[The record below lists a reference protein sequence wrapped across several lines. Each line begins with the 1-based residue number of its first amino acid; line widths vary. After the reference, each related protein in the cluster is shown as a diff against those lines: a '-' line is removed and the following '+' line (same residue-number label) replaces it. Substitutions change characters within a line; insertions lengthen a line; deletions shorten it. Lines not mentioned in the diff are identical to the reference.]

1 MCSWILNKK
10 PAWTGAI
17 DKNVQLFIV
26 VRETSSVLRSR
37 RLMLSSK
44 VSSLTKTRQ
53 HQTTVANKILKS
65 PSEPIYPPPLSCESN
80 SVNKRGVS
88 EHKPNTDLP
97 QWALTYSSDGSPVIL
112 AFSITLQLW
121 IFRLPQLTT
130 ELTQQM
136 YWQHRGK
143 KKHKRKVR
151 DVLYSIFMHLL
162 SLQR

>member
-44 VSSLTKTRQ
+44 VPSLTKTRQ

-65 PSEPIYPPPLSCESN
+65 PSEPIYPPPLPYENN

-88 EHKPNTDLP
+88 EHKPNTDYLNE
-97 QWALTYSSDGSPVIL
+97 
-112 AFSITLQLW
+112 LW
-121 IFRLPQLTT
+121 RIQVT
-130 ELTQQM
+130 E
-136 YWQHRGK
+136 
-143 KKHKRKVR
+143 VP
-151 DVLYSIFMHLL
+151 LY
-162 SLQR
+162 